1 MVLVLHIDIVDVI
14 VRWSIV
20 DDAVF
25 IAKWEYICFMRHMI
39 LWVGLYCNSQTV
51 YCLEFMIMNM
61 RRGTLLELFCNEYP
75 LTLSLLNAGCVHVCY
90 TMDTHV
96 L

>member
-1 MVLVLHIDIVDVI
+1 MVLVLHIDIVGVM

-39 LWVGLYCNSQTV
+39 LWVGLALLQLPNGLLFGIHDHEYEER
-51 YCLEFMIMNM
+51 YFI
-61 RRGTLLELFCNEYP
+61 GTIL
-75 LTLSLLNAGCVHVCY
+75 
-90 TMDTHV
+90 
-96 L
+96 